1 MTSDAMESRIPSPSL
16 PGTKPAGGGAGFW
29 AFLVTLFL
37 GAFNDNVSKLVIMA
51 YGTSMLEPESP
62 QASLF
67 LSLGGVV
74 FILPYL
80 LFSSVAGLLA
90 DRHSKKWVMVWT
102 KAWEVVV
109 MLLGF
114 LTAYLHNAYLMLVVL
129 FGMGA
134 QSAFFSPAKYG
145 FLPET
150 QPPERLPRA
159 NGATQ
164 MWTFLAIILGGWGGG
179 ALSHA
184 VGEENLP
191 MGMLACV
198 GIAILGTITSFAIT
212 PSPLGNK
219 GTPFR
224 IPDPITPHLKT
235 LFRDARRDNPVLLA
249 SILGNSLFWLL
260 GTMAQLVMLLLAKN
274 TLKVDD
280 QVMGLLQAAMG
291 VGIGA
296 GCFLAGLLIRQE
308 RPFRL
313 VPAGGILLGGSLLAM
328 GLLGDRLPWAFCL
341 VMLAGFSSG
350 LYMLPLT
357 TAIQRLSPPAERG
370 RYLAASSASDCVGM
384 IFGSGALG
392 LLGLLKFSPLG
403 VLRSMAL
410 LALLPLPW
418 LCRVLFRKGGP
429 GRGEDATGRTPM

>member
-1 MTSDAMESRIPSPSL
+1 
-16 PGTKPAGGGAGFW
+16 
-29 AFLVTLFL
+29 
-37 GAFNDNVSKLVIMA
+37 
-51 YGTSMLEPESP
+51 
-62 QASLF
+62 
-67 LSLGGVV
+67 
-74 FILPYL
+74 
-80 LFSSVAGLLA
+80 
-90 DRHSKKWVMVWT
+90 
-102 KAWEVVV
+102 
-109 MLLGF
+109 
-114 LTAYLHNAYLMLVVL
+114 
-129 FGMGA
+129 
-134 QSAFFSPAKYG
+134 
-145 FLPET
+145 
-150 QPPERLPRA
+150 
-159 NGATQ
+159 
-164 MWTFLAIILGGWGGG
+164 
-179 ALSHA
+179 
-184 VGEENLP
+184 

-219 GTPFR
+219 GTPLR

-341 VMLAGFSSG
+341 VVLAGFSSG

-429 GRGEDATGRTPM
+429 GRGEAATGRTPM

>member
-1 MTSDAMESRIPSPSL
+1 MTSDVSQNNASPL
-16 PGTKPAGGGAGFW
+16 PPVTGGGRAGGRAGFW

-51 YGTSMLEPESP
+51 FGTSTLPPDSP

-67 LSLGGVV
+67 LSVGGMV

-80 LFSSVAGLLA
+80 LFSSVAGALA
-90 DRHSKKWVMVWT
+90 DRFSKKSVMVWT
-102 KAWEVVV
+102 KVWEVVV
-109 MLLGF
+109 MALGF
-114 LTAYLHNAYLMLVVL
+114 VTAYTGNAYLMLVVL

-150 QPPERLPRA
+150 QPPERLSRA

-179 ALSHA
+179 VLSHA
-184 VGEENLP
+184 VGKDHLP

-198 GIAILGTITSFAIT
+198 AVAFLGTATSFAIT
-212 PSPLGNK
+212 PTPQGRKDAPRPSLDPL
-219 GTPFR
+219 
-224 IPDPITPHLKT
+224 TPHFKT
-235 LFRDARRDNPVLLA
+235 LFRDARRHNPVLLA

-260 GTMAQLVMLLLAKN
+260 GTMAQLVLLLLAKN

-296 GCFLAGLLIRQE
+296 GCLLAGILIRRE
-308 RPFRL
+308 KPFVL
-313 VPAGGILLGGSLLAM
+313 VPLGGAMLVCSLLGM
-328 GLLGDRLPWAFCL
+328 GFLGDNLPLAF
-341 VMLAGFSSG
+341 VMVAAAGFSSG
-350 LYMLPLT
+350 FYMLPLT
-357 TAIQRLSPPAERG
+357 TAIQRLSPPGERG

-384 IFGSGALG
+384 ILGSLFLG
-392 LLGLLKFSPLG
+392 ILGTLGFSPLG
-403 VLRSMAL
+403 VLRFMGL
-410 LALLPLPW
+410 LAFLPLPW
-418 LCRVLFRKGGP
+418 LCLVLFSRPSRQEKTMGG
-429 GRGEDATGRTPM
+429 

>member
-37 GAFNDNVSKLVIMA
+37 GAFNDNVSKLVIIA
-51 YGTSMLEPESP
+51 FGTSMLPPDSP
-62 QASLF
+62 QASF
-67 LSLGGVV
+67 FVSLGGMV

-80 LFSSVAGLLA
+80 LFSSVAGALA
-90 DRHSKKWVMVWT
+90 DRFSKKSVMVWT
-102 KAWEVVV
+102 KVWEVVV
-109 MLLGF
+109 MVLGF
-114 LTAYLHNAYLMLVVL
+114 LAAYAGNAYLMLVVL

-150 QPPERLPRA
+150 QPAERLSQA

-184 VGEENLP
+184 VGKEHLP
-191 MGMLACV
+191 LGMLACV
-198 GIAILGTITSFAIT
+198 AVALLGTATSFAIT
-212 PSPLGNK
+212 PTPPGRKEAPKPSLDPL
-219 GTPFR
+219 
-224 IPDPITPHLKT
+224 TPHFKT

-260 GTMAQLVMLLLAKN
+260 GTMAQLNLFLLAKN
-274 TLKVDD
+274 TLKVND
-280 QVMGLLQAAMG
+280 QVMGRLLAALG
-291 VGIGA
+291 VGIGT
-296 GCFLAGLLIRQE
+296 GCVLAGRLLRRE
-308 RPFRL
+308 KPFAL
-313 VPAGGILLGGSLLAM
+313 VPLGGMMLVVSLLGTGI
-328 GLLGDRLPWAFCL
+328 LGDRLPWAFCL
-341 VMLAGFSSG
+341 VVLAGFSSG

-392 LLGLLKFSPLG
+392 LLGLLKFTPLG
-403 VLRSMAL
+403 VLRFMGV

>member
-1 MTSDAMESRIPSPSL
+1 MTSDSQEKTLFL
-16 PGTKPAGGGAGFW
+16 PPKGGEKPMGGGPGFW

-51 YGTSMLEPESP
+51 FGTSTLPPDSP

-67 LSLGGVV
+67 LSLGGMV

-80 LFSSVAGLLA
+80 LFSSVAGALA
-90 DRHSKKWVMVWT
+90 DRFSKKLVMVWT
-102 KAWEVVV
+102 KVWEVVV
-109 MLLGF
+109 MVLGF
-114 LTAYLHNAYLMLVVL
+114 LTAYTGNAYLMLVVL

-150 QPPERLPRA
+150 QPAEKLPRA

-179 ALSHA
+179 VLSHA
-184 VGEENLP
+184 VGKDHLP
-191 MGMLACV
+191 LGMLACV
-198 GIAILGTITSFAIT
+198 AVALLGTVTSFVIT
-212 PSPLGNK
+212 PTPQGRKNAPKPSLDPL
-219 GTPFR
+219 
-224 IPDPITPHLKT
+224 TPHFKT
-235 LFRDARRDNPVLLA
+235 LFRDARRHNPVLLA

-260 GTMAQLVMLLLAKN
+260 GTMAQLVLLLLAKN

-296 GCFLAGLLIRQE
+296 GCVLAGLLIRRE
-308 RPFRL
+308 SPFIL
-313 VPAGGILLGGSLLAM
+313 VPLGGAMLVASLLGM
-328 GLLGDRLPWAFCL
+328 GLLGDRLPLAF
-341 VMLAGFSSG
+341 VMVTLAGFSSG
-350 LYMLPLT
+350 FYMLPLT

-384 IFGSGALG
+384 ILGSLFLG
-392 LLGLLKFSPLG
+392 LLGTLGFSPLG
-403 VLRSMAL
+403 VLRFMGI
-410 LALLPLPW
+410 LALLPMPF
-418 LCRVLFRKGGP
+418 LCIVLFSHPRQDGA
-429 GRGEDATGRTPM
+429 ATGN